1 MNKLE
6 TSPINHIAFVLD
18 ESGSM
23 EDLADTVV
31 RVFDDQ
37 IKTLAKRSVELNQ
50 ETRVSLYTFSG
61 SEVRCVVYDKDVL
74 RLPSLKGHYRPGHNT
89 PLITATVKALED
101 LLLQPELYADHAFLV
116 YVITD
121 GIENASDVPS
131 FGKLPLLFNRT
142 RAKKNWTVGA
152 LVPDRHGLQRCVGFG
167 FDHGNVMVWD
177 ATTRKGLE
185 DVGVAMTAATESY
198 MTLRSQGV
206 RSTTSLFTAQVTAKR
221 QDVTK
226 VLKPVT
232 NPYTVYTL
240 PTTATRE
247 AIKDFVERRS
257 RKDYVVGSAFYQL
270 VKTETIQA
278 NKRICLRTVP
288 DGRLF
293 SGNLDEVR
301 GVLGLPAGG
310 DIKVAPGE
318 IKDFVVFIE
327 STSVNRN
334 IIPGQEVLV
343 MKL

>member
-1 MNKLE
+1 M
-6 TSPINHIAFVLD
+6 S
-18 ESGSM
+18 
-23 EDLADTVV
+23 
-31 RVFDDQ
+31 
-37 IKTLAKRSVELNQ
+37 
-50 ETRVSLYTFSG
+50 
-61 SEVRCVVYDKDVL
+61 
-74 RLPSLKGHYRPGHNT
+74 
-89 PLITATVKALED
+89 
-101 LLLQPELYADHAFLV
+101 
-116 YVITD
+116 
-121 GIENASDVPS
+121 
-131 FGKLPLLFNRT
+131 
-142 RAKKNWTVGA
+142 
-152 LVPDRHGLQRCVGFG
+152 
-167 FDHGNVMVWD
+167 
-177 ATTRKGLE
+177 
-185 DVGVAMTAATESY
+185 
-198 MTLRSQGV
+198 
-206 RSTTSLFTAQVTAKR
+206 
-221 QDVTK
+221 
-226 VLKPVT
+226 
-232 NPYTVYTL
+232 
-240 PTTATRE
+240 TTATRE